1 MSPFKHLNMLLCGEM
16 HYFRVPRGLW
26 EDRLLKIKRAGLNCL
41 NTYFAWNYHEV
52 EPGVFDFS
60 GEKDVDAYLSK
71 AEELGLKIIARV
83 GPYICSEWDNGG
95 HPDWLLSREL
105 VPRSLDSSYWPYAER
120 WLRVILPI
128 IVKHQEPNGGVSIV
142 QLENEYFW
150 GDAPMH
156 MRLAELARQVGV
168 TAKLYTNVNRYV
180 RNTIYTDALDLYPNP
195 WDLNSVI
202 SSIKDLLETQGGKPK
217 ILEYEGGWFSTINR
231 PLPTSRGSFPPDWTR
246 ILLATALAYGSDVVS
261 FYMFHG
267 GTNFGY
273 WTGRWITTTYD
284 YEASIRE
291 WGELSERYYK
301 VKLITPLAEFIDGS
315 ETESESY
322 DNGRL
327 LVIRRKGDL
336 RLRFYINNTETE
348 WIDGNVKVPARGVKV
363 IPSNLN
369 VKGVMVTE
377 TNLSL
382 LTVKDGDVILYGNTG
397 DEFIIRLKG
406 GSVKSCLGID
416 QRTEGESIILSGKV
430 PSELSGCI
438 IEGKGNVRV
447 LVLSELFASRTWI
460 MNDYY
465 VPSNVYLIR
474 DGNYNSLLIEAKEG
488 VNVLYLPFKSSK
500 GKYIPELDLTRIEL
514 NVNVE
519 QPNVS
524 ITQVT
529 KGTVGIRPILKISN
543 VKSLEELGLFKHGL
557 YIYDTRLSTSNLIG
571 LITHDYATVINN
583 GRVIASGFI
592 YIKANASAGDL
603 RIIAEST
610 GHPNDGAIP
619 FFTGLQSPVLVNYTG
634 SIKVDSWEYG
644 IIDLSSRLKPGIATN
659 YSHTMV
665 INREVRENL
674 PKVKWVKNVS
684 DLGKPSN
691 AVIYYRSR
699 VHLDEA
705 RHIVLRISK
714 TEWWAAMVVFINGEE
729 VYRGHGD
736 DPFETTIYGGLRS
749 GDVDIVIALLRYGIR
764 DISPTPG
771 NVEVDLWGSAIND
784 YGLSIMELGDAKDA
798 VTLPLTIS
806 EPSTIKLKF
815 NVNKPSDINAPLHV
829 ELSGRIHAL
838 IYLNGRLIGRYYPGG
853 SQSMFYL
860 PEPYLS
866 NENELIILATPAE
879 SNATVNVMFKPYTV
893 TKIINITL

>member
-1 MSPFKHLNMLLCGEM
+1 MLLCGEV

-26 EDRLLKIKRAGLNCL
+26 EDRLLKLRQAGLNCL

-52 EPGVFDFS
+52 EPGLFDFS
-60 GEKDVDAYLSK
+60 GEKDVDEYLSK
-71 AEELGLKIIARV
+71 AEELGLKIVARV

-95 HPDWLLSREL
+95 HPDWLLSRDL

-128 IVKHQEPNGGVSIV
+128 IVKHQEPNGGVTIV

-150 GDAPMH
+150 GDAPLH
-156 MRLAELARQVGV
+156 MRLAELARQIGV

-180 RNTIYTDALDLYPNP
+180 RNTIYTDALDLYPSP
-195 WDLNSVI
+195 WDLNSVLW
-202 SSIKDLLETQGGKPK
+202 SIKDLLETQGGRPK

-291 WGELSERYYK
+291 WGELSDRYYK
-301 VKLITPLAEFIDGS
+301 VKLLTPLAELIDGS
-315 ETESESY
+315 ETEGESY

-336 RLRFYINNTETE
+336 RLKFYINNTEAE
-348 WIDGNVKVPARGVKV
+348 WVDGNVRIKARGVKV
-363 IPSNLN
+363 IPSNLSIR
-369 VKGVMVTE
+369 GITISE

-382 LTVKDGDVILYGNTG
+382 LTVRDSDVLLYGDAG
-397 DEFIIRLKG
+397 EEFTIRLKG
-406 GSVKSCLGID
+406 GLIKSCLSVEHH
-416 QRTEGESIILSGKV
+416 TEGDSVVLSGRV
-430 PSELSGCI
+430 PDELGGCL

-447 LVLSELFASRTWI
+447 LILSELFASRTWI

-465 VPSNVYLIR
+465 VPSNIYLIR
-474 DGNYNSLLIEAKEG
+474 GGDYNSLLIEGKEG
-488 VNVLYLPFKSSK
+488 VNTLYLPFKSSR
-500 GKYIPELDLTRIEL
+500 GRYVPELDMTRIEL
-514 NVNVE
+514 NVNVS
-519 QPNVS
+519 QPNVT

-529 KGTVGIRPILKISN
+529 KGSVGLRRILKIN
-543 VKSLEELGLFKHGL
+543 GVKPLEELGLFKHGL
-557 YIYDTRLSTSNLIG
+557 YVYDSRLNVNGLIG
-571 LITHDYATVINN
+571 VVAHDYVTVINN
-583 GRVIASGFI
+583 GRITASGFI
-592 YIKANASAGDL
+592 YVKANANAGDL
-603 RIIAEST
+603 RIIVEST

-619 FFTGLQSPVLVNYTG
+619 FFTGLQSPVLVNQVG

-644 IIDLSSRLKPGIATN
+644 ALDLSSRLKPGIATN
-659 YSHTMV
+659 YSHTTV
-665 INREVRENL
+665 INREIREYL
-674 PKVKWVKNVS
+674 PRVKWVKDTG
-684 DLGKPSN
+684 DLGKPNN
-691 AVIYYRSR
+691 AVIYYRGR
-699 VHLDEA
+699 VHLNEA

-714 TEWWAAMVVFINGEE
+714 NDQWAAMVVFINGEE

-736 DPFETTIYGGLRS
+736 DPFETTVYGGLRV
-749 GDVDIVIALLRYGIR
+749 GDVEIVIALLRYGIR
-764 DISPTPG
+764 EVNPTPG
-771 NVEVDLWGSAIND
+771 NVEIDLWSSVISD
-784 YGLSIMELGDAKDA
+784 YDLGLMELGEVRESAQ
-798 VTLPLTIS
+798 LPLTVS
-806 EPSTIKLKF
+806 EPSTIKLRF
-815 NVNKPSDINAPLHV
+815 TVDKPSDTNAPLYA
-829 ELSGRIHAL
+829 ELSGKVHAL
-838 IYLNGRLIGRYYPGG
+838 IFLNGKLIGRYYPGG

-866 NENELIILATPAE
+866 RENELTILATPAE
-879 SNATVNVMFKPYTV
+879 ENATVNITFKPYTV
-893 TKIINITL
+893 TKIINLTL